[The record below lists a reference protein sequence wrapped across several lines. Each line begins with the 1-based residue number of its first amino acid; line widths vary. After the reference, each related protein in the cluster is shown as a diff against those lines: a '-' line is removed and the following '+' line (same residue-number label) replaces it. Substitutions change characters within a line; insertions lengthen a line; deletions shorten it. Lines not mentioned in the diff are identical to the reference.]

1 MSRLYNTG
9 DGTILSGST
18 NGRLDT
24 TNYGGPIGRL
34 TPETLIES
42 VSEVLDIAQIAIVNF
57 TGGID
62 GASSAN
68 AGSDRFLNISMDAHK
83 RLCSPDSDIVG
94 AIMIHGTN
102 TLADTVFGVDLTLNC
117 SKPFVTTGSMRP
129 NSALSADGSSNFY
142 DAVRTAIYPEARDR
156 GALIAMNNHLVS
168 AFYATKTN
176 GNTVSTFLAPDQGYI
191 AQFMSG
197 QPYFFYSPSLPKAR
211 NYLNPFKLSSPLPKV
226 DIFYGYQGFDADLL
240 YSAAKNGAKG
250 IVIMGVGPSALSMA
264 AFEAAEIF
272 TAKALS
278 QSLRSVRISDSQFP
292 APNWKRCNISS
303 GVLRGEKALIHL
315 QLALGAGYDFKGIQK
330 LFEGEVRKAVYNDA
344 TAFFNGTVL

>member
-1 MSRLYNTG
+1 MSRVYNTG
-9 DGTILSGST
+9 DGTILSCST
-18 NGRLDT
+18 NGRPDT
-24 TNYGGPIGRL
+24 TNYGGPVGRL

-129 NSALSADGSSNFY
+129 NSALSADGPSNFY
-142 DAVRTAIYPEARDR
+142 DAVRTAIHPEARDR
-156 GALIAMNNHLVS
+156 GALIAMNDHLVS

-176 GNTVSTFLAPDQGYI
+176 E
-191 AQFMSG
+191 
-197 QPYFFYSPSLPKAR
+197 
-211 NYLNPFKLSSPLPKV
+211 
-226 DIFYGYQGFDADLL
+226 GFDADLL

-250 IVIMGVGPSALSMA
+250 IVIMGVGPGALSMA
-264 AFEAAEIF
+264 AFEAAED
-272 TAKALS
+272 LYS
-278 QSLRSVRISDSQFP
+278 QGVITVASFRP
-292 APNWKRCNISS
+292 ISS
-303 GVLRGEKALIHL
+303 GVLRGEKALIQL
-315 QLALGAGYDFKGIQK
+315 QLVLGAGYDFKGIQK